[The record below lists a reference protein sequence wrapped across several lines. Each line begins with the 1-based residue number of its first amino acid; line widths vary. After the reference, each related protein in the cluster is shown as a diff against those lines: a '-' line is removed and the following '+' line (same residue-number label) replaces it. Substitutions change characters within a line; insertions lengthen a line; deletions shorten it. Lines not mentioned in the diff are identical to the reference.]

1 MSEVVPDLGA
11 PMRMKSGGMR
21 EMLSRGGGDD
31 AGVDDLAGAGDALE
45 TQGGGGEFEQE
56 KRAVGIEAEGGERG
70 AFFQVAGAELAGGAF
85 DGSSGGDTAR
95 GVGAFGGV
103 FGAVAAGTSLNGA
116 GVNLT
121 GSGTGG
127 GGFFGVSRTCGSDAF
142 ETS

>member
-1 MSEVVPDLGA
+1 
-11 PMRMKSGGMR
+11 MRMKSGGMR

-85 DGSSGGDTAR
+85 DEVA
-95 GVGAFGGV
+95 
-103 FGAVAAGTSLNGA
+103 GAVLGVEAFVDVVVAGEDELDM
-116 GVNLT
+116 VFLEE
-121 GSGTGG
+121 
-127 GGFFGVSRTCGSDAF
+127 RF
-142 ETS
+142 E